1 MRFVALSLLLATSPL
16 AAQDVR
22 PAPARPG
29 LSWSEADSLTRK
41 LADIESRAQRR
52 PAPAR
57 GPRKP
62 EWVQVTQ
69 GEVNSYLNL
78 SYASQM
84 PKGVSDVDVQFGQ
97 QRIQARGLLDLEQF
111 RGKVEIPT
119 FSPLSFLSGR
129 VPVELSGKFINQDGF
144 GSIEWQTA
152 YISSIRVPITMLEQI
167 VLSSSRSERHPEGV
181 DIHAPFRLPYSVKS
195 VRLEPGRAHLEF

>member
-1 MRFVALSLLLATSPL
+1 MRIALAGLLLAAVP
-16 AAQDVR
+16 APGQDVR

-41 LADIESRAQRR
+41 LADIQTRASR

-57 GPRKP
+57 PRKA
-62 EWVQVTQ
+62 ESVQVTQ
-69 GEVNSYLNL
+69 SEVNSYLNL
-78 SYASQM
+78 AYAPRM

-119 FSPLSFLSGR
+119 FSPLSFLSGQ
-129 VPVELSGKFINQDGF
+129 VPVELSGKFVNQDGF
-144 GSIEWQTA
+144 GSIEWETA
-152 YISSIRVPITMLEQI
+152 YISGIRVPITMLEQI
-167 VLSSSRSERHPEGV
+167 VLSSTRTSAHPEGV
-181 DIHAPFRLPYSVKS
+181 DIHAPFRLPYSVRS
-195 VRLEPGRAHLEF
+195 VRLEPGKAFLEF